1 MPAPLNIV
9 TAMLRTA
16 LLAVLCAF
24 LVPTV
29 AAARAPSPAAPP
41 APSGPRVVLA
51 FLPGRE
57 TGPQT
62 KVMLARFAKR
72 PSLGALGFVSATAGT
87 YDATQA
93 LLDIGQGTRT
103 SFNVYR
109 PRKTPNT
116 ALVDFRGGGF
126 VQGWFDIL
134 RRAQSAPEELHPG
147 LLGSSIPGGT
157 GFVGIRD
164 QPNPPSVAAANED
177 GVIPGLSLGRPDSV
191 VPRTAT
197 MLRQRRFVV
206 VYLPAKR
213 AGGRALDGLLAD
225 RTPNELLMVMREPP
239 TKSASVLLPI
249 AAAGLG
255 TGNLTSATSRGD
267 GLVTG
272 IDILPTVLE
281 HLGVPVP
288 TSVKGQPMSTT
299 GARDPDALLAFDKRS
314 RVVTSRRIS
323 TLQGMLLAWLG
334 VVLLFGVI
342 FGPKGVRRGMRIGGL
357 AAMWTPSALLIP
369 ATFLPGRQLEL
380 YIVAGAALALAIV
393 SDLLLPWPKATILP
407 AVFGI
412 GAYTFDL
419 ANGSDLIV
427 RSLLGPNPR
436 FGSRFYGLGNE
447 LEATLPVI
455 ALAGAAAVPA
465 LAHRSRRAA
474 AAFGVIGL
482 TIGIIFGSGRLGA
495 DVGGVVTV
503 GVGFAVTTAL
513 MLPGRAT
520 WRRAVAVLLVPV
532 AGLAL
537 LAAIDIV
544 TGGNSHFSR
553 SVLGAGSLEE
563 LWRTFERRY
572 ELAYQQ
578 LVRGLMPVLTFLAVL
593 AAVYGIRFRTSLLS
607 QVRDTDSWSAALA
620 GALAGSVAGAL
631 SNDSGPL
638 ILVYGVITAA
648 FVVIYLRGD
657 PRLTPV
663 AEPAPPEADDRG
675 DPPPETAAPSPEPV
689 EVGTRR

>member
-1 MPAPLNIV
+1 MS
-9 TAMLRTA
+9 RTA
-16 LLAVLCAF
+16 LLAVLCAL
-24 LVPTV
+24 LVPGV
-29 AAARAPSPAAPP
+29 AAARAPGPPP
-41 APSGPRVVLA
+41 ATAPGGPRVVLA

-72 PSLGALGFVSATAGT
+72 PSLGALGFISATAGT
-87 YDATQA
+87 YDATQT

-109 PRKTPNT
+109 PKKTPDT

-126 VQGWFDIL
+126 VQGWFDVL

-147 LLGSSIPGGT
+147 LLGSSIPGGA

-177 GVIPGLSLGRPDSV
+177 GMIPGLSLGRPDSV

-225 RTPNELLMVMREPP
+225 RAPGELFIVMREPP
-239 TKSASVLLPI
+239 DKSASVLLPI
-249 AAAGLG
+249 AASGLG
-255 TGNLTSATSRGD
+255 RGNLTSATSRGD

-272 IDILPTVLE
+272 IDILPTVLK

-288 TSVKGQPMSTT
+288 ASVKGQPMSTT

-357 AAMWTPSALLIP
+357 AAMWTPTALLIP
-369 ATFLPGRQLEL
+369 ATFLPGRGLEL
-380 YIVAGAALALAIV
+380 YIVAGAALALAII
-393 SDLLLPWPKATILP
+393 SDLVLPWPRAAILP
-407 AVFGI
+407 ALFGI
-412 GAYTFDL
+412 GAYTVDL
-419 ANGSDLIV
+419 ANGSELTI

-455 ALAGAAAVPA
+455 ALAGAASVPA
-465 LAHRSRRAA
+465 LARRSRRAA
-474 AAFGVIGL
+474 AGFGLIGL
-482 TIGIIFGSGRLGA
+482 VLGIIVGSGRLGA

-503 GVGFAVTTAL
+503 GTGFAVATAL

-520 WRRAVAVLLVPV
+520 WRRIAVVLLVPL
-532 AGLAL
+532 AGLGL

-553 SVLGAGSLEE
+553 SVLGAGSLDE

-578 LVRGLMPVLTFLAVL
+578 LVRGLMPVLTFLALL
-593 AAVYGIRFRTSLLS
+593 AAIYGIRFRASLLS

-631 SNDSGPL
+631 TNDSGPL

-657 PRLTPV
+657 PTLTP
-663 AEPAPPEADDRG
+663 APETPPSGASDRADAALEPADAPAD
-675 DPPPETAAPSPEPV
+675 AV

>member
-1 MPAPLNIV
+1 MS
-9 TAMLRTA
+9 RTA
-16 LLAVLCAF
+16 LLAVLCA
-24 LVPTV
+24 LLAPAV
-29 AAARAPSPAAPP
+29 AAARTPGP
-41 APSGPRVVLA
+41 APATAPGGPRVVLA

-57 TGPQT
+57 KGPQT
-62 KVMLARFAKR
+62 KIVLARFAKR
-72 PSLGALGFVSATAGT
+72 PSLTALGFVSATAGT
-87 YDATQA
+87 YNATQA

-103 SFNVYR
+103 SFNVYS
-109 PRKTPNT
+109 PKKPPDT
-116 ALVDFRGGGF
+116 ALVNFRGGGF
-126 VQGWFDIL
+126 VAGWFDVL

-147 LLGSSIPGGT
+147 LLGSSIPGGV

-177 GVIPGLSLGRPDSV
+177 GLIPGLSLGKPSSV

-213 AGGRALDGLLAD
+213 AGGRALDGLLAA
-225 RTPNELLMVMREPP
+225 RAPGELLMVMREPP
-239 TKSASVLLPI
+239 SKSASVLLPI

-255 TGNLTSATSRGD
+255 SGNLTSATSRGD

-272 IDILPTVLE
+272 IDILPTVLV

-288 TSVKGQPMSTT
+288 QSVKGQPMSTA
-299 GARDPDALLAFDKRS
+299 GVRDPDALLDFEKRS
-314 RVVTSRRIS
+314 RVVTNRRIS

-357 AAMWTPSALLIP
+357 AAMWTPSVLLIP
-369 ATFLPGRQLEL
+369 ATFLPGRGLEL
-380 YIVAGAALALAIV
+380 YIVAGAALALAII
-393 SDLLLPWPKATILP
+393 SDLVLPWPRAAILP
-407 AVFGI
+407 ALFGI
-412 GAYTFDL
+412 GAYTVDL
-419 ANGSDLIV
+419 ANGSELTV

-455 ALAGAAAVPA
+455 ALAGAASVPA
-465 LAHRSRRAA
+465 LARRSRRAA
-474 AAFGVIGL
+474 AVFGLIGL
-482 TIGIIFGSGRLGA
+482 VLGIIVGSGRLGA

-503 GVGFAVTTAL
+503 GTGFAVATAL

-520 WRRAVAVLLVPV
+520 WRRVAVVLLVPL
-532 AGLAL
+532 AGIGL
-537 LAAIDIV
+537 LAAIDVV

-553 SVLGAGSLEE
+553 SVLGAGSLDE

-578 LVRGLMPVLTFLAVL
+578 LVRGLMPVLTFLALL
-593 AAVYGIRFRTSLLS
+593 AAVYGIRFRASLLS

-631 SNDSGPL
+631 TNDSGPL

-657 PRLTPV
+657 PRLTP
-663 AEPAPPEADDRG
+663 
-675 DPPPETAAPSPEPV
+675 PPETPPSGAIDRADPAPEPAETTPDAV